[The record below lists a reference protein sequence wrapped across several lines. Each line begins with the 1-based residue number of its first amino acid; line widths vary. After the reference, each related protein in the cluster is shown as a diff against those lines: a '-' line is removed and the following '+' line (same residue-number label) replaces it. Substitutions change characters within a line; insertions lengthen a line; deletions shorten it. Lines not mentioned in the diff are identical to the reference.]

1 MWYRAIGLICLLLSA
16 FGLPAQD
23 TLFDKAPPAI
33 DSALRARVKEFY
45 DAHVEKRTVEIFDM
59 VAKDSRQIFFDMEK
73 PVMRSYEVK
82 HVKYSDN
89 FTKAVVL
96 LSIDTDLVMLG
107 FGRQK
112 VIMPL
117 QSTWK
122 IVDGQWMWYVEPYD
136 PEKGVKTPF
145 GVMHKGKTGES
156 DADPKQSVL
165 AGMASAPTLEQI
177 QSTVKQSAEKV
188 ELSSHQPSS
197 AEVIL
202 TNTFAGKVQLGLEVE
217 DLPGL
222 NVRIDKLEL
231 EPGEQAK
238 VTFDMKPQGT
248 AKKPNREVRVRVSPT
263 QQLIRIPV
271 EFANPPLEA
280 TLKAK

>member
-1 MWYRAIGLICLLLSA
+1 MWCRAIGLISLLLFA
-16 FGLPAQD
+16 FGLTGQD

-33 DSALRARVKEFY
+33 DAALRARVKEFY
-45 DAHVEKRTVEIFDM
+45 DAHVEKRTVEVFDM
-59 VAKDSRQIFFDMEK
+59 VAKDSRQVFFDMEK
-73 PVMRSYEVK
+73 PFMRSYEIK
-82 HVKYSDN
+82 HVKYSEN

-96 LSIDTDLVMLG
+96 VSIDTDLVMLG

-117 QSTWK
+117 QSMWK

-145 GVMHKGKTGES
+145 GVMHRGKEES

-165 AGMASAPTLEQI
+165 AGLASAPTLEKI
-177 QSTVKQSAEKV
+177 QSAVKQSAERV
-188 ELSSHQPSS
+188 ELSSHRPSS

-222 NVRIDKLEL
+222 TVKIDKLEL
-231 EPGEQAK
+231 EPGQQAK
-238 VTFDMKPQGT
+238 LTFDMKPEGT
-248 AKKPNREVRVRVSPT
+248 AKKPDREVRVRVSPT
-263 QQLIRIPV
+263 QQVIRIPV
-271 EFANPPLEA
+271 VFTIPPLEA
-280 TLKAK
+280 TLNAK